1 MLAAATLC
9 WLSQRRDL
17 EELRM
22 TGSQGAP
29 ARSAPV
35 GGPVTVTGAAQR
47 QAWREHEL
55 PPVEQVRSGVWS
67 VPVTIPDNPLRYTLA
82 YLLLSDTGA
91 VVVDPGWESERGWQ
105 DLLAGFE
112 TAGLPADRVT
122 GIVVTH
128 VHLDHHGL
136 SRRLSDASGAW
147 IAMHTAEV
155 QALPSRI
162 SNAVG
167 SGAAHTWLTRCG
179 APAEVMAELNSDLAE
194 MLGVFRLAEP
204 DVLLDDGEALD
215 LPGRQVRAVWTPGH
229 TPGHIC
235 LHDVDHD
242 VLLTGDHLLPRIT
255 PNIGLTPG
263 LMDSPL
269 ASYLDSLRAMG
280 GYDSAEAL
288 PAHEY
293 RFRGIAGRAGTLIE
307 HHDAR
312 AQEVLDIVA
321 AGGQP
326 TIWDVTTRLTWSRGW
341 DQITGFMR
349 RAALFETAAHIQYL
363 EQQGQL
369 AVRSGSPGEPDRL
382 VVVPPAG

>member
-1 MLAAATLC
+1 MLAAARLC

-22 TGSQGAP
+22 TGSRGAP

-35 GGPVTVTGAAQR
+35 GGPVTVTGVAQR
-47 QAWREHEL
+47 DAWRAREL
-55 PPVEQVRSGVWS
+55 PPVEQVRSSVWS
-67 VPVTIPDNPLRYTLA
+67 VPVTMPDNPLRYTLA

-91 VVVDPGWESERGWQ
+91 VVVDPGWESEGGWQ

-112 TAGLPADRVT
+112 AAGLPADRVT

-136 SRRLSDASGAW
+136 SRRLSEASGAW

-162 SNAVG
+162 SKAVG
-167 SGAAHTWLTRCG
+167 SRSAHSWLSRCG
-179 APAEVMAELNSDLAE
+179 APADVMAEFNSDLAD

-204 DVLLDDGEALD
+204 DVLLDDGDALD
-215 LPGRQVRAVWTPGH
+215 LPGRQLRVVWTPGH

-235 LHDVDHD
+235 LHDADHD
-242 VLLTGDHLLPRIT
+242 VLLTGDHLLPRIS

-263 LMDSPL
+263 SMDSPL
-269 ASYLDSLRAMG
+269 ASYLDSLRAVG

-293 RFRGIAGRAGTLIE
+293 RFRGIAGRAGALIE

-312 AQEVLDIVA
+312 AREVLDIVA
-321 AGGQP
+321 AAGQP
-326 TIWDVTTRLTWSRGW
+326 TIWDVTTKLTWSRGW

-369 AVRSGSPGEPDRL
+369 AVRSGSPGQPDRL
-382 VVVPPAG
+382 VIVPQP

>member
-1 MLAAATLC
+1 
-9 WLSQRRDL
+9 
-17 EELRM
+17 M

-29 ARSAPV
+29 ARSVPV
-35 GGPVTVTGAAQR
+35 GGPVTVTGMAQR
-47 QAWREHEL
+47 QAWRAREL
-55 PPVEQVRSGVWS
+55 PPVEQVRPGIWS
-67 VPVTIPDNPLRYTLA
+67 VPVTMPDNPLRYTLA

-91 VVVDPGWESERGWQ
+91 VVVDPGWDSERGWQ
-105 DLLAGFE
+105 DLLAGFG

-122 GIVVTH
+122 GVVVTH

-136 SRRLSDASGAW
+136 SRRLGEASGAW

-162 SNAVG
+162 SKAVG
-167 SGAAHTWLTRCG
+167 SDGTRTWLTRCG
-179 APAEVMAELNSDLAE
+179 APAEVMAEFNSDLAD

-204 DVLLDDGEALD
+204 DVLLDDGEVLD
-215 LPGRQVRAVWTPGH
+215 LPGRQVRVVWTPGH

-235 LHDVDHD
+235 LHDADHD
-242 VLLTGDHLLPRIT
+242 VLLTGDHLLPRIS

-263 LMDSPL
+263 SQDAPL
-269 ASYLDSLRAMG
+269 ASYLDSLRVMG
-280 GYDSAEAL
+280 GYDTAEAL

-293 RFRGIAGRAGTLIE
+293 RFRGIAGRADALIE
-307 HHDAR
+307 HHDVRAR
-312 AQEVLDIVA
+312 EVLDIIA
-321 AGGQP
+321 AADQP

-369 AVRSGSPGEPDRL
+369 AVLSGSIGQPDRL
-382 VVVPPAG
+382 VVVPPGR

>member
-1 MLAAATLC
+1 MLAIATP
-9 WLSQRRDL
+9 DL

-22 TGSQGAP
+22 TGSRGAP
-29 ARSAPV
+29 ARVAPV
-35 GGPVTVTGAAQR
+35 AGPVTVTGVAQR
-47 QAWREHEL
+47 QAWRAREL

-91 VVVDPGWESERGWQ
+91 VIVDPGWDHERGWQ
-105 DLLAGFE
+105 DLMAGFAA
-112 TAGLPADRVT
+112 AGLTADRAT

-136 SRRLSDASGAW
+136 SRRLSEASGAP

-155 QALPSRI
+155 DALPSRI
-162 SNAVG
+162 REAVG
-167 SGAAHTWLTRCG
+167 SETTHSWLDRCG
-179 APAEVMAELNSDLAE
+179 APAEVSAEFNSDLAD
-194 MLGVFRLAEP
+194 MLGVFRLSEP
-204 DVLLDDGEALD
+204 DVLLNDGDALD
-215 LPGRQVRAVWTPGH
+215 LPGRQVRVVWTPGH

-235 LHDVDHD
+235 LHDVGHD
-242 VLLTGDHLLPRIT
+242 VLLTGDHLLPRIS

-263 LMDSPL
+263 SKDSPL
-269 ASYLDSLRAMG
+269 ASYLDSLRALG

-307 HHDAR
+307 HHDVRAR
-312 AQEVLDIVA
+312 EVLDVIA
-321 AGGQP
+321 ASDYA
-326 TIWDVTTRLTWSRGW
+326 TVWDVTTKLTWSRGW
-341 DQITGFMR
+341 DQINGFMR

-363 EQQGQL
+363 EQEGRL
-369 AVRSGSPGEPDRL
+369 AVRPGAPGQPDRL
-382 VVVPPAG
+382 EVVGEGR

>member
-1 MLAAATLC
+1 
-9 WLSQRRDL
+9 
-17 EELRM
+17 M

-35 GGPVTVTGAAQR
+35 IGPVTVTGVAQR
-47 QAWREHEL
+47 EAWQAREM

-67 VPVTIPDNPLRYTLA
+67 VPVTIPDNPLRYTLC

-91 VVVDPGWESERGWQ
+91 VVVDPGWDSGRGWQ
-105 DLLAGFE
+105 DLMAGFE
-112 TAGLPADRVT
+112 AAGLPADRVT

-136 SRRLSDASGAW
+136 SRRLSEASGAW

-162 SNAVG
+162 SKAVG
-167 SGAAHTWLTRCG
+167 ADGTRTWLTRCG
-179 APAEVMAELNSDLAE
+179 APAEVMAEFNSDLAD

-204 DVLLDDGEALD
+204 DVLLDDGQALD
-215 LPGRQVRAVWTPGH
+215 LPGRRVRAVWTPGH

-235 LHDVDHD
+235 LYDADHD
-242 VLLTGDHLLPRIT
+242 VLLTGDHLLPRIS

-263 LMDSPL
+263 SQDAPL
-269 ASYLDSLRAMG
+269 ASYLDSLRGMD

-293 RFRGIAGRAGTLIE
+293 RFRGIAGRADAIIK
-307 HHDAR
+307 HHDVR
-312 AQEVLDIVA
+312 AQEVLDVIA
-321 AGGQP
+321 ASGHA
-326 TIWDVTTRLTWSRGW
+326 TVWDVTTKLTWSRGW

-363 EQQGQL
+363 ERDGRLVIQP
-369 AVRSGSPGEPDRL
+369 GSAGEPDRL
-382 VVVPPAG
+382 AVVAPGIPG

>member
-1 MLAAATLC
+1 MLAIAT
-9 WLSQRRDL
+9 SDL

-22 TGSQGAP
+22 TGSRGAP
-29 ARSAPV
+29 ARTAPV
-35 GGPVTVTGAAQR
+35 AGPVTVTGVVQR
-47 QAWREHEL
+47 QAWRAREL

-91 VVVDPGWESERGWQ
+91 VVVDPGWDHERGWE
-105 DLLAGFE
+105 DLMAGFAA
-112 TAGLPADRVT
+112 AGLPAGRVT

-136 SRRLSDASGAW
+136 SRRLSEASGAP
-147 IAMHTAEV
+147 IAMHAAEV
-155 QALPSRI
+155 DALPSRI
-162 SNAVG
+162 REATTSDAMQ
-167 SGAAHTWLTRCG
+167 TWLGRCG
-179 APAEVMAELNSDLAE
+179 APADVMAEFNSDLAE

-204 DVLLDDGEALD
+204 DVLLNDGDALD
-215 LPGRQVRAVWTPGH
+215 LPGRQVRVVWTPGH

-235 LHDVDHD
+235 LHDADHD
-242 VLLTGDHLLPRIT
+242 VLLTGDHLLPRIS

-263 LMDSPL
+263 SMDSPL
-269 ASYLDSLRAMG
+269 ASYLDSLRALG

-307 HHDAR
+307 HHDVR
-312 AQEVLDIVA
+312 AQEVLDVIA
-321 AGGQP
+321 ASDYA
-326 TIWDVTTRLTWSRGW
+326 TVWDVTTKLTWSRGW
-341 DQITGFMR
+341 DQINGFMR

-363 EQQGQL
+363 EQEGRL
-369 AVRSGSPGEPDRL
+369 AIRPGAPGEPDRL
-382 VVVPPAG
+382 EVVPVVPAGR

>member
-1 MLAAATLC
+1 MLAIATP
-9 WLSQRRDL
+9 DL

-22 TGSQGAP
+22 TGSRGAP
-29 ARSAPV
+29 ARIAPIA
-35 GGPVTVTGAAQR
+35 GPVTVTGVAQR
-47 QAWREHEL
+47 QAWRAREL

-91 VVVDPGWESERGWQ
+91 VVVDPGWDHEGGWE
-105 DLLAGFE
+105 DLMAGFAA
-112 TAGLPADRVT
+112 AGLAADRVT

-136 SRRLSDASGAW
+136 SRRLSEASGAP
-147 IAMHTAEV
+147 IAMHAAEV
-155 QALPSRI
+155 DALPSRI
-162 SNAVG
+162 REATESDAMQ
-167 SGAAHTWLTRCG
+167 TWLARCG
-179 APAEVMAELNSDLAE
+179 APADVAAEFNSDLAE

-204 DVLLDDGEALD
+204 DVLLNDGDSLD
-215 LPGRQVRAVWTPGH
+215 LPGRQVRVVWTPGH

-235 LHDVDHD
+235 LHDADHD
-242 VLLTGDHLLPRIT
+242 VLLTGDHLLPRIS

-263 LMDSPL
+263 SKDAPL
-269 ASYLDSLRAMG
+269 ASYLDSLRALG
-280 GYDSAEAL
+280 GYDGAEAL

-312 AQEVLDIVA
+312 AQEVLDVIA
-321 AGGQP
+321 ASDYATVWG
-326 TIWDVTTRLTWSRGW
+326 VTTKLTWSRGW
-341 DQITGFMR
+341 DQINGFMR

-363 EQQGQL
+363 EQEGRL
-369 AVRSGSPGEPDRL
+369 AIRPGAPGEPDRL
-382 VVVPPAG
+382 EVVPVVPAGR

>member
-22 TGSQGAP
+22 TGSRGAP

-35 GGPVTVTGAAQR
+35 GGPVTVTGVAQR
-47 QAWREHEL
+47 EAWRAREL
-55 PPVEQVRSGVWS
+55 PPVEQVRSSVWS
-67 VPVTIPDNPLRYTLA
+67 VPVTMPDNPLRYTLA
-82 YLLLSDTGA
+82 YLLLSDTGV

-105 DLLAGFE
+105 DLLAGFDA
-112 TAGLPADRVT
+112 AGLPADRVT

-136 SRRLSDASGAW
+136 SRRLSEASGAW

-162 SNAVG
+162 SKAVG
-167 SGAAHTWLTRCG
+167 SGGAHTWLTRCG
-179 APAEVMAELNSDLAE
+179 APAEVMAEFNSDLAD
-194 MLGVFRLAEP
+194 MLGVFCLAEP

-215 LPGRQVRAVWTPGH
+215 LPRRQVRAVWTPGH

-235 LHDVDHD
+235 LYDADHD
-242 VLLTGDHLLPRIT
+242 VLLTGDHLLPRIS

-263 LMDSPL
+263 SMDSPL
-269 ASYLDSLRAMG
+269 ASYLSSLRAVA

-293 RFRGIAGRAGTLIE
+293 RFRGIAGRAGALIE

-312 AQEVLDIVA
+312 AREVLDIVVA
-321 AGGQP
+321 AGQP
-326 TIWDVTTRLTWSRGW
+326 TIWDVTTKLTWSRGW

-369 AVRSGSPGEPDRL
+369 AVRSGSPGQPDRL
-382 VVVPPAG
+382 VIVPQP